1 MKSSRFL
8 IPAAIAMFAGIWQAC
23 DDDVSQIGSSISSG
37 EVSIKIDSLEY
48 DLLARAVDNK
58 SFDARSGTL
67 LIGNID
73 IPQYGSLAC
82 SFVTR
87 LLPISQ
93 FPDSM
98 TVSKEKFNEFINRI
112 DSCSLQLYLIRGNI
126 TGDSLAPQKATVYRL
141 DKQIP
146 NDLTNDYSPAGS
158 YDPSSPL
165 GSKSYTLANAG
176 APDKDYLKA
185 SYHQLNIPLGKEFA
199 VELYKKYQSDSTIFQ
214 WPQSFAKYIP
224 GLYVENTFGK
234 GAVANYNNLT
244 INSYFYTIATRYK
257 YDDEGKQIKDENGNL
272 VMESY
277 HRKDSLVLCSSAPE
291 VLSSNRIAY
300 KPSKSLIERITS
312 GEAIITTPG
321 GYTVDI
327 TFPARELIKKYREE
341 DFNLSIVS
349 GLSMTI
355 PADTVYNDFGI
366 TGAPFLLLIKSSEVN
381 DFFAKNRLPDSSKAS
396 FYAEYNSTVGGYRF
410 SGLREYLLTLLDKKE
425 ITDEDV
431 NFSLIPVMITTET
444 TGSSYYSQGTTYVT
458 GCTPFTTRP
467 TMTKLDTKNA
477 QIVFTF
483 SSQVIK

>member
-1 MKSSRFL
+1 MKSSRFF
-8 IPAAIAMFAGIWQAC
+8 IPAAIALLTGIWQAC

-37 EVSIKIDSLEY
+37 EVNIKIDSLEY

-67 LIGNID
+67 LMGNID

-98 TVSKEKFNEFINRI
+98 TVSTQKFEEFINRI
-112 DSCSLQLYLIRGNI
+112 DSCSLQLYIIRGNF
-126 TGDSLAPQKATVYRL
+126 TGDSLAPQKATVFRL
-141 DKQIP
+141 EEQLR
-146 NDLTNDYSPAGS
+146 NDIKNDYNLTGS

-165 GSKSYTLANAG
+165 GSRSFTLSNAG
-176 APDKDYLKA
+176 APDKSYLKA
-185 SYHQLNIPLGKEFA
+185 TYHQLNIPLGKEFA
-199 VELYKKYQSDSTIFQ
+199 VEIYRKYQSDPTVFQ
-214 WPQSFAKYIP
+214 WPQNFAKFIP
-224 GLYVENTFGK
+224 GLYVENSFGK

-244 INSYFYTIATRYK
+244 LNSYFYTVATRYK
-257 YDDEGKQIKDENGNL
+257 TDSEGHQIKDEAGNL
-272 VMESY
+272 VTESY
-277 HRKDSLVLCSSAPE
+277 HRKDSLVLCSTAPE
-291 VLSSNRIAY
+291 VLSSNLISYR
-300 KPSKSLIERITS
+300 PSESLIARVKS
-312 GEAIITTPG
+312 GESIITTPG

-327 TFPARELIKKYREE
+327 TFPARDLIRKYKEE
-341 DFNLSIVS
+341 DFNLSVVS

-366 TGAPFLLLIKSSEVN
+366 IGAPYLLLIKSSEVK
-381 DFFAKNRLPDSSKAS
+381 DFFAKNKLPDSSTSS
-396 FYAEYNSTVGGYRF
+396 FWAEYSRTVGGYRF
-410 SGLREYLLTLLDKKE
+410 SGLRQYLLSLLNKEE

-431 NFSLIPVMITTET
+431 NFSLIPVMISTET
-444 TGSSYYSQGTTYVT
+444 SGGSYYSQGTTYVT

-467 TMTKLDTKNA
+467 TMTRLDTRKA

-483 SSQVIK
+483 SSQIIK

>member
-8 IPAAIAMFAGIWQAC
+8 IPAALALVAGVWQAC

-37 EVSIKIDSLEY
+37 EVNIKIDSLEY

-58 SFDARSGTL
+58 SFDARSGTML
-67 LIGNID
+67 MGNID

-87 LLPISQ
+87 LMPISQ

-98 TVSKEKFNEFINRI
+98 TVSAQKFEEFINRI
-112 DSCSLQLYLIRGNI
+112 DSCSMQLYFIRGNI

-141 DKQIP
+141 NKQLP
-146 NDLTNDYSPAGS
+146 NNINNDYNPAGS

-176 APDKDYLKA
+176 APDKSYLQAK
-185 SYHQLNIPLGKEFA
+185 YHQLNIPLGKDFA
-199 VELYKKYQSDSTIFQ
+199 VEIYRKYQADPTIFQ
-214 WPQSFAKYIP
+214 WPQSFAKFIP

-234 GAVANYNNLT
+234 GAVAIYNNLT
-244 INSYFYTIATRYK
+244 LNAYFYTVASRYK
-257 YDDEGKQIKDENGNL
+257 TDSDGNNIKDDSGNY
-272 VMESY
+272 VTESY

-300 KPSKSLIERITS
+300 KPSKALIDRVNS

-327 TFPARELIKKYREE
+327 TFPARDIIRKYKED
-341 DFNLSIVS
+341 DFNISIVS

-355 PADTVYNDFGI
+355 PADTVKNDFGI
-366 TGAPFLLLIKSSEVN
+366 TGAPYLLLIKSSEVEK
-381 DFFAKNRLPDSSKAS
+381 FFAKNTIPDNKTS
-396 FYAEYNSTVGGYRF
+396 FYSEYNSTIGGYRF
-410 SGLREYLLTLLDKKE
+410 TGLREYLLTLLDKEE

-444 TGSSYYSQGTTYVT
+444 TSSSYYSQGTTYTT

-467 TMTKLDTKNA
+467 TMTKLDTKKA

-483 SSQVIK
+483 SSQIIK